1 MSVQV
6 TLTFATLEIA
16 ITALAALRS
25 TDAKVEVAPNA
36 AAPASAPTP
45 EKTKK
50 AAASSPSA
58 APAPTA
64 APATPPAASPAPADA
79 YKPVGDA
86 IAKKVADGHKP
97 AAVALL
103 AKFGAKSGKE
113 LKPEQYDTF
122 MAELAAIGAPADDI
136 S

>member
-1 MSVQV
+1 MSVEIK
-6 TLTFATLEIA
+6 LTFTSLEEA
-16 ITALAALRS
+16 ILAMAKLRPS
-25 TDAKVEVAPNA
+25 DAKVE
-36 AAPASAPTP
+36 AAPAPKPEAAPTKPKP
-45 EKTKK
+45 EK

-58 APAPTA
+58 VPAPTA
-64 APATPPAASPAPADA
+64 APAIPPAASPAPD

-103 AKFGAKSGKE
+103 AEFGAKSGKD
-113 LKPEQYDTF
+113 LKPEQYEAF
-122 MAELAAIGAPADDI
+122 MVKLAAIGEADI

>member
-1 MSVQV
+1 MSVEIK
-6 TLTFATLEIA
+6 LTFTSLEEA
-16 ITALAALRS
+16 ILAMAKLRAS
-25 TDAKVEVAPNA
+25 DAKVE
-36 AAPASAPTP
+36 AAPAPKPEAAPTP
-45 EKTKK
+45 AKKDK

-103 AKFGAKSGKE
+103 AEFGGAKSGKD
-113 LKPEQYDTF
+113 LKPEQYEAF
-122 MAELAAIGAPADDI
+122 MVKLAAIGEADI

>member
-1 MSVQV
+1 MLKI
-6 TLTFATLEIA
+6 TLEFATAEDA
-16 ITALAALRS
+16 ILALAKLRPS
-25 TDAKVEVAPNA
+25 DAKVE
-36 AAPASAPTP
+36 AAPAPKPEAAPTKP
-45 EKTKK
+45 VKDK

-103 AKFGAKSGKE
+103 AEFGAKSGKD
-113 LKPEQYDTF
+113 LKPEQYPDF
-122 MAELAAIGAPADDI
+122 MAKLAEVGLEPDI